1 MLYKGIVGVEPS
13 LQFSYVDP
21 GSFLLFTLTYTG
33 PPTTIIWRGPN
44 GVLSNADSTV
54 TILNS
59 RTSAME
65 IKLTVTGN
73 VPGEYTLTIFSAR
86 TTGGVTSTFTVTG
99 THTHSLSDCITQP
112 LYAAGAMPTGLMAV
126 QEGAGIRVN
135 WSAPA
140 SGPAPT
146 GYVVYYQAGSG
157 GVRTTQAGSTE
168 TLLTEN
174 LVNGAEHS
182 IEVGALANIT
192 GERAGPVTVDFC
204 ECTKSMQLFISLPP
218 TQCFLLIPLW
228 SL

>member
-59 RTSAME
+59 RTNAME
-65 IKLTVTGN
+65 IKLRVTGN

-99 THTHSLSDCITQP
+99 THTHSLSACITQP
-112 LYAAGAMPTGLMAV
+112 LCSWCHADWPDGC
-126 QEGAGIRVN
+126 
-135 WSAPA
+135 
-140 SGPAPT
+140 SGRCWYPC
-146 GYVVYYQAGSG
+146 Q
-157 GVRTTQAGSTE
+157 
-168 TLLTEN
+168 L
-174 LVNGAEHS
+174 
-182 IEVGALANIT
+182 
-192 GERAGPVTVDFC
+192 
-204 ECTKSMQLFISLPP
+204 ECPSQWPRPHWLCSVLSSW
-218 TQCFLLIPLW
+218 Q
-228 SL
+228 